1 MLELRKLNESD
12 IPLIETWLHKD
23 HVKKWYEI
31 PHMGVTL
38 DDWMMEIKER
48 DNQFKWLHHF
58 IVMYEGEAIGLCQ
71 YYNCKDSDED
81 FGDLAVEGSYGID
94 YLIGE
99 ESCVGKGV
107 GKQMIMALIDKI
119 FSLPDALRIT
129 ADIDERNK
137 ASEGVLRSCGFILF
151 DPIQSRYIKEKSL

>member
-1 MLELRKLNESD
+1 MIELRELNDSD
-12 IPLIETWLHKD
+12 ILLIKTWLHKD

-31 PHMGVTL
+31 PHLGVTIDGWL
-38 DDWMMEIKER
+38 MEIKER
-48 DNQFKWLHHF
+48 NNEFNWLHHF
-58 IVMYEGEAIGLCQ
+58 IVIYDGQEVGLCQ

-81 FGDLAVEGSYGID
+81 FGDLEVEGAYGID

-107 GKQMIMALIDKI
+107 GKQMLNALIDKI

-129 ADIDERNK
+129 ADIDKNNK
-137 ASEGVLRSCGFILF
+137 ASEGVLLSTGFVLF
-151 DPIQSRYIKEKSL
+151 DPIQIRYVLEKN